1 MNWLS
6 RYFKNRNSEVTDETT
21 PVLRGIPAGAF
32 CNAVELP
39 DDAGDAGPD
48 GFIRAVP
55 VGLFP
60 LHHNGAH
67 EVTREHVQQMADNFE
82 RSGVE
87 LLFDVDHQSIWG
99 STRAA
104 GWSNAVE
111 AREDGLYV
119 RFPDWTAYGK
129 PYVDSREYRYL
140 SPVYF
145 LNSLGKDGSDRGA
158 RIHSIALTN
167 LPYFD
172 EREIDYI
179 GNRSPAQAPEYSHDS
194 PPEEE
199 NIMDRK
205 LLINSL
211 GLAETATD
219 EEITAEV
226 ERLKANQ
233 APVPGPE
240 KKETPATP
248 ATPPAAG
255 DGDGEDDLA
264 AKVNSLEERLRARDE
279 KDARDQAEAL
289 VNQAI
294 SDRKILPTQKATY
307 VNAALADFAATKAEI
322 DGMTSGTVTPQKLR
336 VNSGSPADGTP
347 KDRFASSVN
356 QSLLEHVNK
365 QQAAR

>member
-1 MNWLS
+1 
-6 RYFKNRNSEVTDETT
+6 
-21 PVLRGIPAGAF
+21 
-32 CNAVELP
+32 
-39 DDAGDAGPD
+39 
-48 GFIRAVP
+48 
-55 VGLFP
+55 
-60 LHHNGAH
+60 
-67 EVTREHVQQMADNFE
+67 
-82 RSGVE
+82 
-87 LLFDVDHQSIWG
+87 
-99 STRAA
+99 
-104 GWSNAVE
+104 
-111 AREDGLYV
+111 
-119 RFPDWTAYGK
+119 
-129 PYVDSREYRYL
+129 
-140 SPVYF
+140 
-145 LNSLGKDGSDRGA
+145 
-158 RIHSIALTN
+158 
-167 LPYFD
+167 
-172 EREIDYI
+172 
-179 GNRSPAQAPEYSHDS
+179 
-194 PPEEE
+194 
-199 NIMDRK
+199 MDRK